1 MNANDVLRF
10 LLRNPAFFEEHPALV
25 TQLRLPHPHSGK
37 AISLTERQLIGLR
50 QRIAQLEDK
59 FGALLEC
66 GEENDA
72 IGDKMHRL
80 SVGLLEATDFPTARQ
95 ALYTHLLEDF
105 VVPHVAFRVW
115 CSAHSYPGAEF
126 MLVGEEVRQF
136 TIDLPEPYCGT
147 PPLAEITQWFGPE
160 GQQVRSQAL
169 VPLHYAGEILGLLAM
184 GSEDPERFY
193 SGMGTLY
200 LTRLGE
206 LISASLHRHLG

>member
-1 MNANDVLRF
+1 MKASDIIRF
-10 LLRNPAFFEEHPALV
+10 LRANPAFFDDNSALLTELTV
-25 TQLRLPHPHSGK
+25 THPHTGQ
-37 AISLTERQLIGLR
+37 AISLTERQLIAMR
-50 QRIAQLEDK
+50 ERIAQLEGK
-59 FGALLEC
+59 FAELLEF

-80 SVGLLEATDFPTARQ
+80 TVGLIEATDFPSARQ

-115 CSAHSYPGAEF
+115 CSAHSHPGPEF
-126 MLVGEEVRQF
+126 MLVGEDVRQF
-136 TIDLPEPYCGT
+136 TADLPEPYCGT

-169 VPLHYAGEILGLLAM
+169 VPLHHAGEILGLLAM

-200 LTRLGE
+200 LVRLGE